1 MAKATVQAALGP
13 VMLKRI
19 NSSNTD
25 EERYYAEIIVMVCIL
40 SIVVT
45 APIGAILISL
55 TGPRLL
61 TKTKSLPPTEG
72 NFIKNYFGL
81 LCFLNNIKN
90 VSISKKKGWRRS
102 HRPSLYDISI
112 IDEKEER
119 EDPELQEDIE
129 TVGNTN
135 SNANKTVF
143 TITK

>member
-13 VMLKRI
+13 VMLRRI
-19 NSSNTD
+19 TSENSD
-25 EERYYAEIIVMVCIL
+25 EERNYAEIILMVCII

-45 APIGAILISL
+45 APIGAILITL

-61 TKTKSLPPTEG
+61 TKTKQLPPTEG
-72 NFIKNYFGL
+72 KGFFLKLLIKAMTSITFVYFP
-81 LCFLNNIKN
+81 I
-90 VSISKKKGWRRS
+90 KKKGWRRS

-119 EDPELQEDIE
+119 EDPELQEDTE
-129 TVGNTN
+129 TVDNTN